1 MPEEQEPML
10 INTNIWNGQQVSI
23 MDLVKEIQKYECV
36 DDQLLVTTA
45 FEGDRLYT
53 VQGRLEDIQKAKK
66 DNKLKVELGQTAVKI
81 KFKVGA
87 KK

>member
-1 MPEEQEPML
+1 
-10 INTNIWNGQQVSI
+10 
-23 MDLVKEIQKYECV
+23 V